1 MPAQKSHI
9 HQIILAALGI
19 LVLILGTMIYLYP
32 TSIFPDSCWGFQVLR
47 AMQMGGGFNMA
58 IKPDPA
64 DVAKNSAEFLTWW
77 SPGQYL
83 VPYVFKLILGINT
96 GKAAAVTVTLFTLSG
111 LGGFYLLFKK
121 VGFTPLVA
129 AVSVLVIACQQAF
142 IVPYIFYNGG
152 EVLLFG
158 FAGWFLYGCAAIDKP
173 GWKIVVFL
181 LLSGWMG
188 FCCKSSFLWIYGAG
202 CIYLWITLSS
212 GQTTIW
218 GWIKKGFWI
227 GTPAILS
234 LAVIYKFYLSRG
246 ATPASGAGSIK
257 LAWETFSFPMAAPIL
272 AGFSVDDIMNG
283 LIYHDDTPILNHFW
297 SVLIVVL
304 LAILSI
310 LLVSRIVR
318 KAPGKKYALL
328 LIVFYSVAILFFGY
342 NFLKQAYIS
351 YEARHLRLI
360 GLLII
365 PGVVYLVSQSGIFY
379 KAAFGFICMV
389 IAFFSFRY
397 FVPGYLQNKTVN
409 ARGTS
414 GLAQM
419 FIDQPS
425 LNYIMDLDKKNNN
438 AIFVFTSPDLG
449 LEINHNRFI
458 TLEAIDSDI
467 KIDYDSYAHYGHAGP
482 IFILLPASYMGPK
495 SNIIRKC
502 FPGYTG
508 FKMDMLS
515 NDYVLYSAK

>member
-1 MPAQKSHI
+1 MSVQKSHI

-19 LVLILGTMIYLYP
+19 LVLILGIMIYLYP

-64 DVAKNSAEFLTWW
+64 DVAKNSAEFLAWW

-83 VPYVFKLILGINT
+83 FPYVFKLLLGINT
-96 GKAAAVTVTLFTLSG
+96 GKAAAVTVILFSLSG
-111 LGGFYLLFKK
+111 LAGFYLLFKK

-152 EVLLFG
+152 EILLFG

-181 LLSGWMG
+181 ILSGWIG
-188 FCCKSSFLWIYGAG
+188 FCCKSSFLWVYGAG
-202 CIYLWITLSS
+202 CVYLWITLSS
-212 GQTTIW
+212 GQTSFW
-218 GWIKKGFWI
+218 GWVKKGFWI
-227 GTPAILS
+227 GIPAVLS
-234 LAVIYKFYLSRG
+234 LVTIYKFYLSKG
-246 ATPASGAGSIK
+246 GTPASGAGGIK
-257 LAWETFSFPMAAPIL
+257 LAWETFSFPLASPIL
-272 AGFSVDDIMNG
+272 AGFSVDDIVGG
-283 LIYHDDTPILNHFW
+283 LIYHDDAPLLSHFW
-297 SVLIVVL
+297 SVFTVVL
-304 LAILSI
+304 TAILSV
-310 LLVSRIVR
+310 LLVIRIVR
-318 KAPGKKYALL
+318 KVPDKKYALML
-328 LIVFYSVAILFFGY
+328 MVFYAVATLFFGY

-365 PGVVYLVSQSGIFY
+365 PGVVYLVGQSSIFY
-379 KAAFGFICMV
+379 KAAFGFLCMM
-389 IAFFSFRY
+389 IAFFSFTY
-397 FVPGYLQNKTVN
+397 FVPGYLQNKNVN

-425 LNYIMDLDKKNNN
+425 LNYITDLDKKNNN

-458 TLEAIDSDI
+458 TLNPLDTDSDI
-467 KIDYDSYAHYGHAGP
+467 EDESYVHRGHAGP
-482 IFILLPASYMGPK
+482 LFILLPASYAGKRSDIML
-495 SNIIRKC
+495 KC
-502 FPGYTG
+502 FPDYTD

-515 NDYVLYSAK
+515 KDYVLYSAK

>member
-58 IKPDPA
+58 VKPDHA
-64 DVAKNSAEFLTWW
+64 DVAKNSSEFLTWW

-83 VPYVFKLILGINT
+83 VPYVFKLILGINN

-111 LGGFYLLFKK
+111 LAGFYLLFKK
-121 VGFTPLVA
+121 VGFTSLVA
-129 AVSVLVIACQQAF
+129 AFSVLVIACQQAF
-142 IVPYIFYNGG
+142 IVPYVFYNGG

-212 GQTTIW
+212 GQTNIW

-227 GTPAILS
+227 GIPAVLS
-234 LAVIYKFYLSRG
+234 LAMIYKFYLSRG
-246 ATPASGAGSIK
+246 ATPTSGAGGIK

-283 LIYHDDTPILNHFW
+283 LIYHDDTPIVSHFW
-297 SVLIVVL
+297 AVLIVVL
-304 LAILSI
+304 AALLSI

-318 KAPGKKYALL
+318 KAPGKKYVLL
-328 LIVFYSVAILFFGY
+328 LVVFYSVAILFFGY

-397 FVPGYLQNKTVN
+397 FVPGYLQNKNVN

-438 AIFVFTSPDLG
+438 ALFVFTSPDLG

-467 KIDYDSYAHYGHAGP
+467 KIDYDNYVHYGHAGP

-502 FPGYTG
+502 FPGYKG

>member
-1 MPAQKSHI
+1 MSTQKSHI

-58 IKPDPA
+58 IKPDAA
-64 DVAKNSAEFLTWW
+64 DIAKNSAEFLTWW

-83 VPYVFKLILGINT
+83 FPYVFKLVLGINT

-111 LGGFYLLFKK
+111 LAGFYLLFKK

-129 AVSVLVIACQQAF
+129 AISVLVIACQQAF
-142 IVPYIFYNGG
+142 IVPYVFYNGG

-158 FAGWFLYGCAAIDKP
+158 FAGWFLYGCASIDKP
-173 GWKIVVFL
+173 GWKIVAFL
-181 LLSGWMG
+181 IISGWIG
-188 FCCKSSFLWIYGAG
+188 FCCKSSFLWVYGAG
-202 CIYLWITLSS
+202 CVYLWITLST
-212 GQTTIW
+212 GQTSIW

-227 GTPAILS
+227 GVPAVIS
-234 LAVIYKFYLSRG
+234 LAAIYKLYLSKG
-246 ATPASGAGSIK
+246 TTPASGAGGIK
-257 LAWETFSFPMAAPIL
+257 LAWETFSFPMASPIL
-272 AGFSVDDIMNG
+272 AGFSVDDMMNG
-283 LIYHDDTPILNHFW
+283 LIYHDDAPMLNHFW
-297 SVLIVVL
+297 SIVTVVL
-304 LAILSI
+304 AAILSV

-318 KAPGKKYALL
+318 KAPDKKYARL

-360 GLLII
+360 GLLVI
-365 PGVVYLVSQSGIFY
+365 PGVVYLVGQSGIFY
-379 KAAFGFICMV
+379 KTAFGFICMV

-397 FVPGYLQNKTVN
+397 FMPGYLQNKNVN

-425 LNYIMDLDKKNNN
+425 LNYIMDLDRKNNN
-438 AIFVFTSPDLG
+438 ALFVFTSPDLG

-458 TLEAIDSDI
+458 TIDPIDSDI
-467 KIDYDSYAHYGHAGP
+467 KIDYDTYAHYGHAGP

-515 NDYVLYSAK
+515 NNYVLYSAK